1 MNRLLPLAAI
11 ALLGGV
17 LAAAQTSP
25 ASSTSDSSAKTT
37 QATDASNAI
46 TPVNE
51 KRSIHAPIVIFD
63 LKTIET
69 ISGEVIE
76 VVATSPKSAI
86 RLQLKTDKETI
97 AVQLGPESF
106 LSRQVAQIKAHDQIE
121 VRGSRVKLG
130 GKPVIVAEQIKKGNQ
145 TLMLRDAKGAP
156 AWKAAKKP

>member
-11 ALLGGV
+11 ALLEGV

-25 ASSTSDSSAKTT
+25 ATSTPDSSAKTT

-46 TPVNE
+46 TPVKEN
-51 KRSIHAPIVIFD
+51 RSIHAPIVIFD
-63 LKTIET
+63 LKTIEI
-69 ISGEVIE
+69 ISGEVVE

-106 LSRQVAQIKAHDQIE
+106 LSRQVTQIKAHDRIE
-121 VRGSRVKLG
+121 VKGSRVKLG
-130 GKPVIVAEQIKKGNQ
+130 GKPVIVAAQVMKGNQ
-145 TLMLRDAKGAP
+145 TLILRDAKGIP
-156 AWKAAKKP
+156 AWKAAEKP